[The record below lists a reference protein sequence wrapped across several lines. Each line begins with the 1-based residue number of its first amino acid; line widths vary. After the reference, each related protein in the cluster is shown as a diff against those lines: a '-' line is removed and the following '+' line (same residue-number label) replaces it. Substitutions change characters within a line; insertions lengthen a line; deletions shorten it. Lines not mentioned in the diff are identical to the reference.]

1 MPFIKVIKNK
11 SYYSRFQVKFRRR
24 REGKTDYYAR
34 KRLIIQDKNKYNSPK
49 YRMVVRFSNRD
60 IITQVAYA
68 TIKGDV
74 ILSAA
79 YSHELPNY
87 GIKHGLTNYSAAYAT
102 GLLLARRVL
111 TKLKL
116 HEAYVGLTEPTGDMY
131 LVEEAEGPRP
141 FFVLLDVGLARTS
154 TGARVF
160 AAMKGAV
167 DGGLEIPHK
176 NKRFVGY
183 NKETEEFDPAV
194 LLKYIYGGHVADYM
208 RMLKDDN
215 PTKYQ
220 QQFKQYIAKGIDA
233 DGMEDMYKEAH
244 QKIREN
250 PVHAKKE
257 RRKEGHYVPK
267 YKPRRKNAKQRKNR
281 VNQILANLEKS
292 ATN

>member
-1 MPFIKVIKNK
+1 MPFIKIIKNK
-11 SYYSRFQVKFRRR
+11 AYYSRFQVKFRRR

-34 KRLIIQDKNKYNSPK
+34 KRLIVQDKNKYNSPK

-60 IITQVAYA
+60 IITQIAYA
-68 TIKGDV
+68 TILGDV

-87 GIKHGLTNYSAAYAT
+87 GIKHGLTNYAASYAT
-102 GLLLARRVL
+102 GLLLARRAL

-116 HEAYVGLTEPTGDMY
+116 HETYVGLTEPTGEFYM
-131 LVEEAEGPRP
+131 VEEADGPRP

-176 NKRFVGY
+176 NKRLVGF
-183 NKETEEFDPAV
+183 NKETGEFDPAV

-208 RMLKDDN
+208 RLLKDDN
-215 PTKYQ
+215 PTKYS

-233 DGMEDMYKEAH
+233 DSLEEMYKEAH
-244 QKIREN
+244 
-250 PVHAKKE
+250 KK
-257 RRKEGHYVPK
+257 
-267 YKPRRKNAKQRKNR
+267 N
-281 VNQILANLEKS
+281 
-292 ATN
+292 